1 MENFLKANGMV
12 TWVLL
17 TVALINTMFACEG
30 QTALPEYMLNILI
43 ALAVEFVFW
52 VIVGIIYLVW
62 LWNERRDSRRL
73 GILRYD
79 GQRGEW
85 YYQK

>member
-1 MENFLKANGMV
+1 MGNFLKANLMV

-17 TVALINTMFACEG
+17 TVALINAAFACEG
-30 QTALPEYMLNILI
+30 QTMLPEYMLNVMI
-43 ALAVEFVFW
+43 ALAVECVFW
-52 VIVGIIYLVW
+52 VIAGIIYLVW
-62 LWNERRDSRRL
+62 LWRKHRDSRRL

-85 YYQK
+85 YYQR